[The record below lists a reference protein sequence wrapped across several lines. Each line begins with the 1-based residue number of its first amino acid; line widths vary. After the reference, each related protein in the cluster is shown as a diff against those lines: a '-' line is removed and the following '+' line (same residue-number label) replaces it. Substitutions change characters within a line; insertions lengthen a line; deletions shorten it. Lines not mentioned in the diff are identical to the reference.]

1 VPAAIAVGDGS
12 VWVTGQLDDRVARID
27 PATNLTIKTI
37 KVGREPLGVAVG
49 DGAVW
54 VADTI
59 DRTHYSHRPGDEPR
73 DEDHRHRQE
82 PDGDHRRRRVNLG
95 GGR

>member
-1 VPAAIAVGDGS
+1 M
-12 VWVTGQLDDRVARID
+12 WVTGQLDDRVARID
-27 PATNLTIKTI
+27 PATNLIVKTI

-59 DRTHYSHRPGDEPR
+59 DRTVSRDRPGDEPR

-82 PDGDHRRRRVNLG
+82 PDGDRRRRRVGLG